1 MYRICPTTLFTNL
14 HFSRHSQRR
23 SNGYESTLVG
33 LYNSI
38 QSIGSSIPC
47 LAIKNVQA
55 YITSSTLLCKLEQ
68 MWEGKKKN
76 FFLKHFGL
84 MKIFSFSLF
93 NKTLYNSLLT
103 SLTIL
108 VLPLERGKISERI
121 PIIKHVKTS
130 DTKNIFQNNNTS
142 NIEKL
147 CFILFNSS

>member
-1 MYRICPTTLFTNL
+1 
-14 HFSRHSQRR
+14 
-23 SNGYESTLVG
+23 
-33 LYNSI
+33 
-38 QSIGSSIPC
+38 
-47 LAIKNVQA
+47 
-55 YITSSTLLCKLEQ
+55 
-68 MWEGKKKN
+68 
-76 FFLKHFGL
+76 